1 MYVKL
6 TIEHPKNVI
15 NSAFFGYAYL
25 WKKMEKFFKKWYN

>member
-25 WKKMEKFFKKWYN
+25 WKDGKILQKMV